1 MNYPLSIQ
9 SFEKIRQGNFIYIDK
24 IAKEFYST
32 VESLVLFSALRQ
44 QQKSPPCRT

>member
-24 IAKEFYST
+24 TDYIYKLTHTGSTYMAKM
-32 VESLVLFSALRQ
+32 L
-44 QQKSPPCRT
+44 